1 MANWVHKPA
10 LGRQARSLTA
20 QIGMLIVINLV
31 FGFALS
37 GTIDNA
43 AHIGGLLC
51 GAWLGLVVAPRGTQT
66 PDISVAAGTRGSETT
81 ERAVRGHHR
90 PGRHRTVGRRAV
102 CGTARD
108 PVLGLTYL
116 KHMGGSILNVLIGT
130 FTLRFSTAL
139 TGGLLAYYLGN
150 LSDFDGPEVSAIA
163 FAVIHAAFYATELV
177 ASPVFGL
184 LSDKLGHHRVMQF
197 GPIFGA
203 VAVVITAV
211 TPDLLILTGTRVL
224 EGAATAASIP
234 SILGFLAMATMKD
247 EGLRG
252 RVSARFELATI
263 AGLGAGIGASGI
275 FWQLLDRNA
284 FFLNAAFYLGSYA
297 IYRFGVRAPDAPAGP
312 HHRPEYGWQRYLS
325 LIRTSHIW
333 LLAPTWIAV
342 NAALGVYAGQGL
354 FNLVRTPNPQFA
366 DQLLAGGL
374 SPFEVTA
381 GLIAAG
387 AVFVAGIVYWGNR
400 FKQYRRTTII
410 LYGIIG
416 GFALVVGAILFNHS
430 AGVDPLLRLP
440 LAIVAGAGLFV
451 LAGATPAALGLLADM
466 SEAYP
471 DDRGA
476 VMGLYGVFL
485 AIGQIG
491 GSFAG
496 GYAAEIAAIDG
507 LLVATLV
514 FMAIAVVP
522 LYWLR
527 RYEHH
532 FEGALVQPEDRLSSP
547 ERPA

>member
-1 MANWVHKPA
+1 VS
-10 LGRQARSLTA
+10 RS
-20 QIGMLIVINLV
+20 I
-31 FGFALS
+31 F
-37 GTIDNA
+37 
-43 AHIGGLLC
+43 
-51 GAWLGLVVAPRGTQT
+51 
-66 PDISVAAGTRGSETT
+66 
-81 ERAVRGHHR
+81 
-90 PGRHRTVGRRAV
+90 
-102 CGTARD
+102 
-108 PVLGLTYL
+108 
-116 KHMGGSILNVLIGT
+116 NVLFGT

-150 LSDFDGPEVSAIA
+150 LPTHGGPEVSAIA

-203 VAVVITAV
+203 VAVLITGL
-211 TPDLLILTGTRVL
+211 TSNLLILGGTRVL

-234 SILGFLAMATMKD
+234 SILGFLAMATMGD

-263 AGLGAGIGASGI
+263 AGLGVGIGASGI
-275 FWQLLDRNA
+275 FWEFLGPLA
-284 FFLNAAFYLGSYA
+284 FFLNAAFYVGSWA
-297 IYRFGVRAPDAPAGP
+297 IYRFGVKAPDAPAGP
-312 HHRPEYGWQRYLS
+312 HHKPEYGWKRYLA

-354 FNLVRTPNPQFA
+354 FNLVRDKNPKFS

-374 SPFEVTA
+374 SAFEVTLGLAAAGVALVA
-381 GLIAAG
+381 GLI
-387 AVFVAGIVYWGNR
+387 FWGNR
-400 FKQYRRTTII
+400 FKQMRRTTII
-410 LYGIIG
+410 FYGILG
-416 GFALVVGAILFNHS
+416 GVALVAGAIAFNHS
-430 AGVDPLLRLP
+430 GGLDPILRAP
-440 LAIVAGAGLFV
+440 FAIVAGIGVFV

-476 VMGLYGVFL
+476 VMGLYSVFL

-496 GYAAEIAAIDG
+496 GYAAEKAAIDG
-507 LLVATLV
+507 LLVATLI
-514 FMAIAVVP
+514 FMGIAVIP

-532 FEGALVQPEDRLSSP
+532 FSSG
-547 ERPA
+547 PADSPA